1 MTMRLRVLLPTSVL
15 IDAPVRQVDAEGHH
29 GHFTLL
35 PRHVDVVAALVP
47 GVLSWLEDEE
57 RVAAL
62 DGGVLVKRGAE
73 VTIGTARA
81 VVGTSLADLRRMVDE
96 EFRDAEARERTARSA
111 VARLEVDFIQ
121 RFLKLEEHGHG

>member
-15 IDAPVRQVDAEGHH
+15 IDATVRQVDAEGQH
-29 GHFTLL
+29 GRFTLL

-47 GVLSWLEDEE
+47 GVLWWLEDDE
-57 RVAAL
+57 RVAAV
-62 DGGVLVKRGAE
+62 DGGVLVKRGAD

-81 VVGTSLADLRRMVDE
+81 VVGTSLASLRRTVEE
-96 EFRDAEARERTARSA
+96 EFRAAEAREQTARGA

-121 RFLKLEEHGHG
+121 RFLKLEEHGGA

>member
-15 IDAPVRQVDAEGHH
+15 IDATVRQVDAEGHH

-81 VVGTSLADLRRMVDE
+81 VVGTSLADLRRTVDE
-96 EFRDAEARERTARSA
+96 QFTDAEARERTARNA